1 MSSEMSARVRGVVEA
16 AERIS
21 SGAVT
26 VHYAG
31 SAVDLG
37 GQPMLSRRTVP
48 VLPDRFDELMEA
60 ARLLPRLSDAV
71 GAVVE
76 KLGPHYQRQVA
87 RAQRSGG
94 TESECVCSACEVMQ
108 ALTRALE
115 GDNDDDL
122 G

>member
-1 MSSEMSARVRGVVEA
+1 MSCEISARVRGNVEA

-48 VLPDRFDELMEA
+48 VIPERFDELIEA

-71 GAVVE
+71 EAVVE
-76 KLGPHYQRQVA
+76 LHRPVRDY
-87 RAQRSGG
+87 GG
-94 TESECVCSACEVMQ
+94 TACAECEQPYPCLTVEEVK
-108 ALTRALE
+108 ATLE
-115 GDNDDDL
+115 GDKR
-122 G
+122 